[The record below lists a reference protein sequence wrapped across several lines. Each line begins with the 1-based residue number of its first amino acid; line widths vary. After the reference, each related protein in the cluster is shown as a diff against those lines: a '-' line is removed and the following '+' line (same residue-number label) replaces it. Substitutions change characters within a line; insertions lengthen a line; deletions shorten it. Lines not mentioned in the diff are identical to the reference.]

1 MPEQGI
7 PRVSRRSSVSTV
19 ILPSLIDRPSLH
31 SHRCRPSSL
40 IADLA
45 RVVDLGNWP
54 RRSYRREAARR
65 SDHSDNAGHLDPRPG
80 GARLST
86 SGRSPRENQAPDKE
100 SQPIHLTQEVSGSAL
115 RPARRSLCGSNG
127 SKLVIE
133 TSRTVRQS
141 GRAFEY
147 SHGKIFQLVSRFL
160 FLRSGD
166 ARSGKGGM
174 ARSST
179 RARRLR
185 AYQPRPGLT

>member
-1 MPEQGI
+1 MAIGVRASPDLKNKKRDTSWNILPCEYSKARPDCRTVREVSMPEQGI

-100 SQPIHLTQEVSGSAL
+100 SQPIHLTQE
-115 RPARRSLCGSNG
+115 NG
-127 SKLVIE
+127 
-133 TSRTVRQS
+133 VRV
-141 GRAFEY
+141 E
-147 SHGKIFQLVSRFL
+147 
-160 FLRSGD
+160 
-166 ARSGKGGM
+166 
-174 ARSST
+174 
-179 RARRLR
+179 RLW
-185 AYQPRPGLT
+185 PVPF